1 MDLNKLNLN
10 IDFNKLE
17 LRPDYGNGERS
28 YVKLYHKRAEEVN
41 QILRDEY
48 KKYGFYLFGYEY
60 NNNSDNSS
68 KVNNYDYL
76 NNYNYDNESE
86 VSDSETDG
94 YISNPEINLDY
105 NSDSSEY
112 SSDNEFN

>member
-1 MDLNKLNLN
+1 MNFNKLNLN

-41 QILRDEY
+41 QMLRDEY
-48 KKYGFYLFGYEY
+48 KKYGFYLFGYKH
-60 NNNSDNSS
+60 NNSNYSS
-68 KVNNYDYL
+68 SINDHEYSNY
-76 NNYNYDNESE
+76 YNFDNESE
-86 VSDSETDG
+86 VSDTETDG

-112 SSDNEFN
+112 SSDNELN